1 MPVRAPALG
10 VPCPSAK
17 GRFMQRAGG
26 SPGPTPPQSSA
37 VGEKGLKGGA
47 LSLVSSVAIGLAST
61 APAYSLAA
69 TLGFIVLAVG
79 LQSPV
84 IVILGF
90 IPMLFIA
97 HAYKS
102 MNSVDA
108 DCGTTFSWSARAF
121 GPRTG
126 WMGGWGIII
135 ADIIVMANLAQIAG
149 QYGFQL
155 VGADGLAESRWW
167 TAFAGVIWI
176 AVMTAI
182 CYIGIEIS
190 AALQKW
196 LLSIEL
202 VLLAILSITALV
214 KAYGDN
220 APAES
225 LHVAASWFNPFEIGS
240 ASALTQGVLLA
251 VFIYWGWDT
260 AVAVN
265 EETADRERT
274 PGRAAVI
281 STVLLLLIYLLVT
294 TSAQAFAGIGETGIG
309 LANPDNAGDV
319 LGSFGDEVF
328 GTEGFGEFLVK
339 MLFLMVLTS
348 AAASTQ
354 TTILPTART
363 TFSMATH
370 KALPS
375 VFARVHPRFLT
386 PTWSTVAMGL
396 ASIAFYVGLTAI
408 SGNVLEDSIAS
419 VGLAIAFYYG
429 LTGFACVWYF
439 RKILTRSVRD
449 LFMKGVFPLLGALM
463 LLGLFCYA
471 AFHVYSDPE
480 YGTTIIDLPWLG
492 ETGGVSVIGIGALV
506 LGGVLML
513 IQRVVQGSWFRNPDV
528 PVGAASKSSPR

>member
-1 MPVRAPALG
+1 MERPTG
-10 VPCPSAK
+10 EPS
-17 GRFMQRAGG
+17 G
-26 SPGPTPPQSSA
+26 SPPTHTSA
-37 VGEKGLKGGA
+37 VGEKGLKRGA

-84 IVILGF
+84 VVILGF
-90 IPMLFIA
+90 VPMLFIA
-97 HAYKS
+97 YAYKA
-102 MNSVDA
+102 MNHVDA
-108 DCGTTFSWSARAF
+108 DCGTTFTWSARAF
-121 GPRTG
+121 GPHTA
-126 WMGGWGIII
+126 WLGGWGIII

-155 VGADGLAESRWW
+155 VGADGAAESRWW
-167 TAFAGVIWI
+167 TMLAGVTWI
-176 AVMTAI
+176 AVMTFI

-190 AALQKW
+190 AFLQKW

-214 KAYGDN
+214 KVYGDN
-220 APAES
+220 PHPES
-225 LHVAASWFNPFEIGS
+225 LHVAASWFNPFEIDS

-260 AVAVN
+260 AVSVN
-265 EETADRERT
+265 EETTDRERT

-294 TSAQAFAGIGETGIG
+294 TSAQAFAGIGEKGIG
-309 LANPDNAGDV
+309 LANPDNSGDV

-328 GTEGFGEFLVK
+328 GTEGFGGFLSKLLV
-339 MLFLMVLTS
+339 LMVLTS

-363 TFSMATH
+363 SFSMATH
-370 KALPS
+370 KALPE

-396 ASIAFYVGLTAI
+396 ASIAFYAGLTAI

-419 VGLAIAFYYG
+419 VGLGIAFYYG

-439 RKILTRSVRD
+439 RKVLTRSAAD
-449 LFMKGVFPLLGALM
+449 FWLKGVLPGLGAVM
-463 LLGLFCYA
+463 LLYFFCYA
-471 AFHVYSDPE
+471 AFSVYADPE
-480 YGTTIIDLPWLG
+480 YGTTVIDLPWIG
-492 ETGGVSVIGIGALV
+492 DTGGVSVIGIGALV
-506 LGGVLML
+506 MGAILML
-513 IQRVVQGSWFRNPDV
+513 IQRAVQGSWFRNPDV
-528 PVGAASKSSPR
+528 PVSHASKYPIQ

>member
-1 MPVRAPALG
+1 MQTAPG
-10 VPCPSAK
+10 ESPEPS
-17 GRFMQRAGG
+17 
-26 SPGPTPPQSSA
+26 PPQSSA
-37 VGEKGLKGGA
+37 VGEKGLKDGA
-47 LSLVSSVAIGLAST
+47 LGLVSSVAIGLAST

-79 LQSPV
+79 LQSP
-84 IVILGF
+84 IVVMLGF

-97 HAYKS
+97 YGYKA
-102 MNSVDA
+102 MNAVDP
-108 DCGTTFSWSARAF
+108 DCGTTFTWSARAF
-121 GPRTG
+121 GPHTA

-155 VGADGLAESRWW
+155 IGADGLAASRWW
-167 TAFAGVIWI
+167 TALAGVIWI

-182 CYIGIEIS
+182 CYVGIEIS

-202 VLLAILSITALV
+202 VLLAVLSVWALV
-214 KAYGDN
+214 KVYGDN

-225 LHVAASWFNPFEIGS
+225 LHVDASWFNPFEIGS

-260 AVAVN
+260 AVSVN

-281 STVLLLLIYLLVT
+281 STVLLLLIYILVT
-294 TSAQAFAGIGETGIG
+294 TSAQAFAGIGEKGIG

-319 LGSFGDEVF
+319 LGSFGDQVF
-328 GTEGFGEFLVK
+328 GTEGFGGFLAN
-339 MLFLMVLTS
+339 LLILMVLTS

-363 TFSMATH
+363 SFSMATH

-386 PTWSTVAMGL
+386 PTWSTVVMGL
-396 ASIAFYVGLTAI
+396 VSIAFYAGLTAI
-408 SGNVLEDSIAS
+408 SENVLGDSVDS
-419 VGLAIAFYYG
+419 VGLGIAFYYG

-439 RKILTRSVRD
+439 RKVLTRSASD
-449 LFMKGVFPLLGALM
+449 LWLKGILPGLGGLM

-471 AFHVYSDPE
+471 AFSVYADPE
-480 YGTTIIDLPWLG
+480 YGSTVIDLPVFG
-492 ETGGVSVIGIGALV
+492 ETGGVSVIGVGALV
-506 LGGVLML
+506 IGAVLMF
-513 IQRVVQGSWFRNPDV
+513 IQRAVQGTWFRNPDV
-528 PVGAASKSSPR
+528 PVSVASKDDPKQAAPPAP